1 MKYLYCCIILFLSI
15 TAFAQKNE
23 NPDIIKLNSIAPNDN
38 QFNDLNPLKNIIGEA
53 QIILLGEPTHGEGNV
68 FEAKTRLVRF
78 LNQEMGFNVLAFESS
93 LYDFNK
99 IPQSINEG
107 DNKVDCL
114 RRCIY
119 PIWAQASE
127 FQGMLKY
134 LVKQETK
141 LEVTGF
147 DCQLMSE
154 YSQEMLL
161 GDLFILAEKLNFK
174 LNEKE
179 LEFLNETLNYLSESF
194 DLPDTYNL
202 KYLIGLINRFEQKL
216 NRLDT
221 NKIINKQPVHL
232 WLQVLFNIK
241 EVAADYHKNHPSRK
255 SREEFKAS
263 DSNTRDALM
272 ANNLLYFIKHNPNK
286 KIICWGANAHFANQL
301 KALNNEEFSSFVP
314 MGRILKKEL
323 GGKNVFIIGSTCASG
338 EYASISEES
347 KTIPAPLKE
356 SIEWK
361 LPSDSITNAI
371 ITLNKENSLT
381 CLAFEYKPLKGK
393 WGKVFDALL
402 FIKETKRCNLYQGD
416 FNYEEELEELNQV
429 VAETVHSKT
438 SIYKSIRQSE
448 IDRTLIGK
456 IIMDKNDK
464 PIPYVN
470 IGLKNDPIGT
480 ISNEEGDFKLNI
492 TNKNLQDTVCFSC
505 IGYKIQYHPIK
516 EFLNVS
522 RSEIK
527 MEDQNYDLN
536 EVVVSV
542 ERLTAKKILR
552 KTIRAIDKNYY
563 QKAYTQDVLFR
574 KKDKYSDSNSEY
586 LLEFINRTYDSNG
599 YKPRWLFM
607 TSVKEDNQCLATR
620 ITTID
625 SLGRSLNGYRS
636 IKSKRRH
643 HPAYQDLINYRKNN
657 FLNPM
662 KWFRYD
668 FQLSDTLKFNG
679 QSVFRIDF
687 KCKYPSYR
695 STLQLAALKFHGYI
709 FINMDDYAIV
719 KIESNTVNDRTK
731 IWNAKK
737 YEAYKSKDIW
747 FERDVVFY
755 SKQGNYYFMDYAYH
769 HDNWSSI
776 SYNERF
782 GFKANILK
790 TKSFKISK
798 TSTTV
803 SNDFWSTY
811 MQHHRYR
818 NKYQHQEIKEFSK
831 N

>member
-15 TAFAQKNE
+15 FANAQNNE
-23 NPDIIKLNSIAPNDN
+23 NPDIIKLNTISPSDD
-38 QFNDLNPLKNIIGEA
+38 QFDDLKPLKDIIGEA
-53 QIILLGEPTHGEGNV
+53 QVVLLGEPTHGEGNV
-68 FEAKTRLVRF
+68 FEAKTRLVKF
-78 LNQEMGFNVLAFESS
+78 LNQEMGFDVLAFESS

-99 IPQSINEG
+99 IDQSISEG
-107 DNKVDCL
+107 DSKVDCL

-134 LVKQETK
+134 LVKQNTK

-161 GDLFILAEKLNFK
+161 GDLFIISEKLNSK

-179 LEFLNETLNYLSESF
+179 LQFLNETLNYLSDSF
-194 DLPDTYNL
+194 DVPDTYKL
-202 KYLIGLINRFEQKL
+202 KYLIRLINRFELKL

-221 NKIINKQPVHL
+221 DKIINKQPVHL
-232 WLQVLFNIK
+232 WLQLLFNIK
-241 EVAADYHKNHPSRK
+241 EVATDYHQNHPSRK

-263 DSNTRDALM
+263 DNNTRDALM

-301 KALNNEEFSSFVP
+301 KALNNEEFSRFVP
-314 MGRILKKEL
+314 MGSILKKEL
-323 GGKNVFIIGSTCASG
+323 GDKKVFIIGSTCASG

-347 KTIPAPLKE
+347 KTVPTPTKE

-361 LPSDSITNAI
+361 LISDSINNAI
-371 ITLNKENSLT
+371 IRLNKEDGITSSAL
-381 CLAFEYKPLKGK
+381 EYTPLKGK
-393 WGKVFDALL
+393 WGNVFDALL

-438 SIYKSIRQSE
+438 SSYKSIRQSD
-448 IDRTLIGK
+448 IDRTILGK
-456 IIMDKNDK
+456 IIMDKNDE

-470 IGLKNDPIGT
+470 IGLKNDAIGT
-480 ISNEEGDFKLNI
+480 ISNEQGDFKLDI
-492 TNKNLQDTVCFSC
+492 TNNNLQDTVCFSC

-516 EFLNVS
+516 EFLNAS

-527 MEDQNYDLN
+527 MEAQNYDLN
-536 EVVVSV
+536 EVTISV

-586 LLEFINRTYDSNG
+586 LLEFVNRTYDSNG
-599 YKPRWLFM
+599 YKTRWLDM
-607 TSVKEDNQCLATR
+607 TSVKEYKQCLATR
-620 ITTID
+620 IATID
-625 SLGRSLNGYRS
+625 SLGRSLNGYKS
-636 IKSKRRH
+636 IKSKRH
-643 HPAYQDLINYRKNN
+643 HYHAYQDLINFRKNS
-657 FLNPM
+657 FLNTL

-695 STLQLAALKFHGYI
+695 STLQLAALKFHGYL

-719 KIESNTVNDRTK
+719 KIESNTINDRNK
-731 IWNAKK
+731 IWNAEKS
-737 YEAYKSKDIW
+737 EAYKSKDIW

-769 HDNWSSI
+769 HDNWSPI

-782 GFKANILK
+782 GFKATLFK
-790 TKSFKISK
+790 SKSFKIPKTSK
-798 TSTTV
+798 TV
-803 SNDFWSTY
+803 SDDFWSSY
-811 MQHHRYR
+811 VQHHRYK
-818 NKYQHQEIKEFSK
+818 NKYQYQEIKEFSK